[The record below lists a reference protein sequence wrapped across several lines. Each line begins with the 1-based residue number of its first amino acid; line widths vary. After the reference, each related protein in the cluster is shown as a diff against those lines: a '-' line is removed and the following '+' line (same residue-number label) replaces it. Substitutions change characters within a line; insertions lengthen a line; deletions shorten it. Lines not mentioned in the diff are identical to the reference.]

1 VILPLLGLA
10 GAILLHAIF
19 NFTATVFGPLA
30 YVVMLLVVLLYILI
44 IVVWLAVERRTIRT
58 ELRDEVA
65 AGTITSQE
73 YALLPSYFRR
83 TAYYLRLLLTGHL
96 STWSRARKL
105 HGAAV
110 DLAVAK
116 RLARRFGA
124 PTREQRVLFLRQ
136 KILNLRGEAAAR
148 TVP

>member
-1 VILPLLGLA
+1 
-10 GAILLHAIF
+10 
-19 NFTATVFGPLA
+19 
-30 YVVMLLVVLLYILI
+30 
-44 IVVWLAVERRTIRT
+44 
-58 ELRDEVA
+58 
-65 AGTITSQE
+65 
-73 YALLPSYFRR
+73 
-83 TAYYLRLLLTGHL
+83 RLLLTGHL

-124 PTREQRVLFLRQ
+124 PTREQPVLFLRQ